1 MQIILFSQ
9 NKHKIKEIE
18 MIFKVSSKDSVVVR
32 VYSEFIEPFDII
44 ESGESFKENAILKL
58 RELSQRLPKDL
69 LKDSILMSEDSG
81 LCVKDIND
89 EPGIYSSRY
98 ANIDDLSNKDSIL
111 SAKDASDEANI
122 NKVINNLKSRGL
134 ESSIASFISCVAT
147 LQNGRFLT
155 THGFLGGKVVINK
168 SGEGGFG
175 YDPIFIPDGYTQS
188 LASLNSDVKNNIS
201 HRFRALNLMKL
212 LLK

>member
-58 RELSQRLPKDL
+58 RGLSQRLPKDL

-89 EPGIYSSRY
+89 EPRIYSSRY

-134 ESSIASFISCVAT
+134 ESSIASFISCVAA

>member
-122 NKVINNLKSRGL
+122 NKVINNLKSKGL
-134 ESSIASFISCVAT
+134 ESSIASFISCVVT

>member
-18 MIFKVSSKDSVVVR
+18 MIFKVSSKDSVIVR
-32 VYSEFIEPFDII
+32 VYSEFIEPFDIV

-58 RELSQRLPKDL
+58 RGLSQRLPKDL

-81 LCVKDIND
+81 LCVKNINN

-98 ANIDDLSNKDSIL
+98 ANIDDFSNKDSIL

-122 NKVINNLKSRGL
+122 NKVINNLKSKGL
-134 ESSIASFISCVAT
+134 ESSLASFISCVAA

-168 SGEGGFG
+168 SGGGGFG

-188 LASLNSDVKNNIS
+188 LASLNSDIKNNIS

>member
-58 RELSQRLPKDL
+58 RGLSQRLPKDL

-111 SAKDASDEANI
+111 STKDASDETNI

-134 ESSIASFISCVAT
+134 ESSIASFISCVAA

>member
-18 MIFKVSSKDSVVVR
+18 MIFKVSSKDSVIVR
-32 VYSEFIEPFDII
+32 VYSEFIEPFDIV

-58 RELSQRLPKDL
+58 RGLSQRLPKDL

-81 LCVKDIND
+81 LCVKNINN

-98 ANIDDLSNKDSIL
+98 ANIDDFSNKDSIL

-122 NKVINNLKSRGL
+122 NKVINNLKSKGL
-134 ESSIASFISCVAT
+134 ESSLASFISCVAA

>member
-32 VYSEFIEPFDII
+32 VYSEFIESFDIV

-58 RELSQRLPKDL
+58 RGLSKRLPKNL

-81 LCVKDIND
+81 LCVKNIND

-98 ANIDDLSNKDSIL
+98 ANIDDLRNKDSIL

-122 NKVINNLKSRGL
+122 NKVINNLKNKGL
-134 ESSIASFISCVAT
+134 ESSLASFISCVAA

-155 THGFLGGKVVINK
+155 THGFLGGKVVVNK

-175 YDPIFIPDGYTQS
+175 YDPIFIPYGYTKS

>member
-18 MIFKVSSKDSVVVR
+18 MIFKVSSKDSVIVR
-32 VYSEFIEPFDII
+32 VYSEFIEPFDIV

-58 RELSQRLPKDL
+58 RGLSQRLPKDL

-81 LCVKDIND
+81 LCVKNINN

-98 ANIDDLSNKDSIL
+98 ANIDDFSNKDSIL

-122 NKVINNLKSRGL
+122 NKVINNLKSKGL
-134 ESSIASFISCVAT
+134 ESSLASFISCVAA

-155 THGFLGGKVVINK
+155 THGFLGGKVVTNK

-188 LASLNSDVKNNIS
+188 LASLNSDIKNNIS

>member
-18 MIFKVSSKDSVVVR
+18 MIFKVSSKDSVIVR
-32 VYSEFIEPFDII
+32 VYSEFIEPFDIV
-44 ESGESFKENAILKL
+44 ENGESFKENAILKL
-58 RELSQRLPKDL
+58 RGLSQRLPKDL

-81 LCVKDIND
+81 LCVKNINN

-98 ANIDDLSNKDSIL
+98 ANIDDFSNKDSIL

-122 NKVINNLKSRGL
+122 NKVINNLKSKGL
-134 ESSIASFISCVAT
+134 ESSLASFISCVAA

-188 LASLNSDVKNNIS
+188 LASLNSDIKNNIS

>member
-1 MQIILFSQ
+1 
-9 NKHKIKEIE
+9 

-58 RELSQRLPKDL
+58 RGLSQRLPKDL

-111 SAKDASDEANI
+111 STKDASDETNI

-134 ESSIASFISCVAT
+134 ESSIASFISCVAA

>member
-58 RELSQRLPKDL
+58 RGLSQRLPKDL

-134 ESSIASFISCVAT
+134 ESSIASFISCVAA

>member
-18 MIFKVSSKDSVVVR
+18 MIFKVSSKDSVIVR
-32 VYSEFIEPFDII
+32 VYSEFIEPFDIV

-58 RELSQRLPKDL
+58 RGLSQRLPKDL

-81 LCVKDIND
+81 LCVKNINN

-98 ANIDDLSNKDSIL
+98 ANIDDFSNKDSIL

-122 NKVINNLKSRGL
+122 NKVINNLKSKGL
-134 ESSIASFISCVAT
+134 ESSLASFISCVAA

-188 LASLNSDVKNNIS
+188 LASLNSDIKNNIS